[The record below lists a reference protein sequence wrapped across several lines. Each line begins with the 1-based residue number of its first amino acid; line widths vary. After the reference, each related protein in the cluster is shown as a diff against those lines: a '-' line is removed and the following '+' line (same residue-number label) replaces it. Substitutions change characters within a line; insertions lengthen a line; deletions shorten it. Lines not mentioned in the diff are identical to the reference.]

1 MKGTN
6 RGSQVLVV
14 DDTPQNLQL
23 LGKLLRDE
31 GYRIIVAQS
40 GRQALEAVK
49 KVVPDLILLDVM
61 MPEMDGFET
70 CTRLKEI
77 PVTRDIPVIF
87 LTARTETE
95 SVVKGLRLGAVDY
108 VTKPFSAEELLVR
121 VETHLTLQRL
131 RKELEQR
138 VEDVSRLRREQEAFL
153 RHELKNRLTPI
164 QGYAQILAEIR
175 AEGLDRTQLDLAR
188 TVFESTKEL
197 VKLIDALKGIHDL
210 ESGNR
215 VLEKNPLDL
224 ETLIESVIR
233 DLETVYGD
241 RARVL
246 YESAAGDG
254 TVRGDSTLLAGVF
267 QNLIKNAIEHV
278 ADLKDDSERTVKVQL
293 HEEDRYAVVEI
304 ANRGE
309 AIAPEKL
316 CTFFEKFNTDRSK
329 KAGGTGLGT
338 TYAYWVTRAHDG
350 EMTVTSDGV
359 EGTTVTVKLRKS

>member
-108 VTKPFSAEELLVR
+108 VTKPFSADELLVR

-138 VEDVSRLRREQEAFL
+138 VE
-153 RHELKNRLTPI
+153 
-164 QGYAQILAEIR
+164 
-175 AEGLDRTQLDLAR
+175 
-188 TVFESTKEL
+188 
-197 VKLIDALKGIHDL
+197 
-210 ESGNR
+210 
-215 VLEKNPLDL
+215 
-224 ETLIESVIR
+224 ETFS
-233 DLETVYGD
+233 
-241 RARVL
+241 
-246 YESAAGDG
+246 
-254 TVRGDSTLLAGVF
+254 
-267 QNLIKNAIEHV
+267 
-278 ADLKDDSERTVKVQL
+278 
-293 HEEDRYAVVEI
+293 
-304 ANRGE
+304 
-309 AIAPEKL
+309 P
-316 CTFFEKFNTDRSK
+316 
-329 KAGGTGLGT
+329 
-338 TYAYWVTRAHDG
+338 
-350 EMTVTSDGV
+350 
-359 EGTTVTVKLRKS
+359 